1 MNRVR
6 SIIVNSILSVILF
19 LLIMAS
25 VLVINDAHAV
35 QADAAAADQVVY
47 VQLSDAPP
55 VRDLAQQRLAPL
67 E

>member
-6 SIIVNSILSVILF
+6 SIVINSILSVVLF

-35 QADAAAADQVVY
+35 QADAAAVDQVVY
-47 VQLSDAPP
+47 LQLDNAPP